1 MDNLEKAEK
10 IREKT
15 GVTYDEAK
23 RALEACNYDM
33 LDAVVYLETLGVIR
47 GPQMGTY
54 YTQPEM
60 NSSEEFSRAQ
70 AEYKQ
75 NCKGGRTFGE
85 SLDSFF
91 GWCGKILKRSMEIKF
106 QVIRNN
112 EELFKIPLLLL
123 ILFSIFSFGIT
134 IVVLLIG
141 LFCDY
146 RYRFEDIDEVKFNVN
161 DMCDRAG
168 EKVGEIKNDFRNKN
182 NSNVNSNNVN
192 YNDIN
197 NSDFNNDMNN
207 NDIGSNDKDNINE

>member
-1 MDNLEKAEK
+1 MDNLEKAER

-60 NSSEEFSRAQ
+60 NSSEEFTRAQ

-75 NCKGGRTFGE
+75 NCKGGKTFGE

-91 GWCGKILKRSMEIKF
+91 GWCGKVLKRSMEIKF
-106 QVIRNN
+106 KVIKD
-112 EELFKIPLLLL
+112 EEEKFSLPLLLL
-123 ILFSIFSFGIT
+123 IVFSIVSLGTTLI
-134 IVVLLIG
+134 ILLIG

-146 RYRFEDIDEVKFNVN
+146 RYRFEDLDEVKFNVN

-168 EKVGEIKNDFRNKN
+168 EKVGEIKNDFRSKN
-182 NSNVNSNNVN
+182 NSNVNNNDVYN
-192 YNDIN
+192 NDIN
-197 NSDFNNDMNN
+197 NSDINNDINN

>member
-1 MDNLEKAEK
+1 MDNLEKAER

-54 YTQPEM
+54 YTQPETY
-60 NSSEEFSRAQ
+60 SSEEFSRAQ
-70 AEYKQ
+70 EEYKQ
-75 NCKGGRTFGE
+75 NCKGGKTFGE

-91 GWCGKILKRSMEIKF
+91 SWCGKVLKRSMEIKF
-106 QVIRNN
+106 KVIKD
-112 EELFKIPLLLL
+112 EEEKFSLPLLLL
-123 ILFSIFSFGIT
+123 IVFSIISLGATLVI
-134 IVVLLIG
+134 LLIG

-168 EKVGEIKNDFRNKN
+168 EKVGEIKNDFRSKKN
-182 NSNVNSNNVN
+182 SDVNNDVYN
-192 YNDIN
+192 NDIN
-197 NSDFNNDMNN
+197 N
-207 NDIGSNDKDNINE
+207 NDIADDNKDNINE